1 MSDEFNF
8 FDSED
13 FDSEIFV
20 DETER
25 RKASKQEKTE
35 LLEFIGGF
43 SKWSDLDEDTQMHI
57 INQLDFRSKC
67 SLSICSKSNNRLVKE
82 AILFKNDKKN
92 DGIRMRFHNLKA
104 MFKSD
109 SEQKKQENVTVK
121 KMILRDNYIEVHT
134 SSNFIR
140 SWRLSQYDSDVSI
153 VSKSVK
159 KPEFTFSNTL
169 TVSNSTIEVE
179 FSKIF
184 NKTIGNS
191 VENLEVNLKKNPQ
204 IEFQLENLKVFQ
216 FVFYDSIELLKYWVD
231 RLTPNTKLEYFYLK
245 QQYWYRRQSCKI
257 PFEVINHP
265 AIINATHLKI
275 PLQIEMSDEQFFTL
289 KASRLVLSTK
299 ELFPA
304 QCFELI
310 RRWVDDELD
319 FDMKQCFI
327 DTEQNFFHNL
337 ERILDQFDATE
348 YRWTDSRIQFD
359 FELPLPCIARSLD
372 VCRTSLLPISS
383 RIPSTQHQPSP
394 FQDNLVLHELLLLPV
409 LFFL

>member
-121 KMILRDNYIEVHT
+121 KMIL
-134 SSNFIR
+134 
-140 SWRLSQYDSDVSI
+140 
-153 VSKSVK
+153 
-159 KPEFTFSNTL
+159 
-169 TVSNSTIEVE
+169 
-179 FSKIF
+179 
-184 NKTIGNS
+184 
-191 VENLEVNLKKNPQ
+191 NPQ

-348 YRWTDSRIQFD
+348 YRWTDSRM
-359 FELPLPCIARSLD
+359 
-372 VCRTSLLPISS
+372 
-383 RIPSTQHQPSP
+383 
-394 FQDNLVLHELLLLPV
+394 
-409 LFFL
+409 